1 MIRGFQLLT
10 RAFELATRGFEIVTR
25 TFEFQLVL
33 LSFQLV
39 TCVLLYHF
47 PESTSNKKL
56 LPEALL
62 KNKLLY

>member
-25 TFEFQLVL
+25 TCEFQLVL
-33 LSFQLV
+33 LSFELV
-39 TCVLLYHF
+39 TRVLLYHF